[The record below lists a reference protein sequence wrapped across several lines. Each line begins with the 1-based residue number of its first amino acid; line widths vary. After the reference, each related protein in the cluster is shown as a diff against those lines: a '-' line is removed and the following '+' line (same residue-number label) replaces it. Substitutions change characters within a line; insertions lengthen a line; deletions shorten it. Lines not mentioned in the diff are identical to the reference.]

1 MKPKN
6 KTTDEHEIIRMEKQM
21 SSEFARE
28 IMRGLMEAVEYTKKH
43 NNLK

>member
-6 KTTDEHEIIRMEKQM
+6 KTTEEHENERMEQKL